1 MEFPGKSPALV
12 YMEWEFPEVFPD
24 PGIQET
30 LDLESRNEQILGF
43 VNSWVQESLGS
54 GILG

>member
-1 MEFPGKSPALV
+1 MEFPGKSLALV

-24 PGIQET
+24 PGTQET
-30 LDLESRNEQILGF
+30 LDLESWDEQILGF